1 MITSKL
7 MKQAAAA
14 AVGIDM
20 YAAESD
26 GVIPYTVIV
35 PAATVGLRTLAT
47 GDTGCAVATVVVATT
62 VAVVAVTIAIP
73 TYVDAQGAIGMGLVA
88 EGSGTLR
95 TTDTDIPMSHV
106 GYIAAVGDSV
116 LEDVSS
122 STRSIE

>member
-7 MKQAAAA
+7 MKQAVA
-14 AVGIDM
+14 AVGIDQ

-26 GVIPYTVIV
+26 DVILSTVIV
-35 PAATVGLRTLAT
+35 RVATVGLRTLAT

-73 TYVDAQGAIGMGLVA
+73 TYVDAQGAIGMGLGA